1 MGIRIQRNTWRAPLQ
16 LIDSWLP
23 QPPVSSNRHHL
34 TAIAQ
39 RFARAGWLGRSSAQP
54 EPPASSTTKPGAPAS
69 APLTCSHRVASVRV
83 VQATNRMHEGVRA
96 DTRVV
101 LSGRIA
107 DVCAELERLAALE
120 PGLSALQ
127 H

>member
-1 MGIRIQRNTWRAPLQ
+1 MGIRIHRNTWRAPLQ

-23 QPPVSSNRHHL
+23 QPEITPARRSL
-34 TAIAQ
+34 TSVAQ
-39 RFARAGWLGRSSAQP
+39 RFARAGWLGRSSDSPVPLTGPVDSGTPAQP
-54 EPPASSTTKPGAPAS
+54 PHP
-69 APLTCSHRVASVRV
+69 CSHRTDSI
-83 VQATNRMHEGVRA
+83 RMVNAAARGDHGART

-120 PGLSALQ
+120 PGMSPV
-127 H
+127 HH

>member
-1 MGIRIQRNTWRAPLQ
+1 MGIRIHRNTWRAPLQ

-23 QPPVSSNRHHL
+23 QPEAAPPRRKL
-34 TAIAQ
+34 TSITQ
-39 RFARAGWLGRSSAQP
+39 RFARAGWLGRGARLPDASTSPIESATPAQSAQP
-54 EPPASSTTKPGAPAS
+54 
-69 APLTCSHRVASVRV
+69 CSHSPEAI
-83 VQATNRMHEGVRA
+83 RMVHAAAHMDGGART

-120 PGLSALQ
+120 PGLTPA
-127 H
+127 HH

>member
-1 MGIRIQRNTWRAPLQ
+1 MGIRIHRNTWRAPLQ

-23 QPPVSSNRHHL
+23 QPTATPARRGL
-34 TAIAQ
+34 TSVAQ
-39 RFARAGWLGRSSAQP
+39 RFTRAGWLGRATDSPVPSADP
-54 EPPASSTTKPGAPAS
+54 VDSSTPTQSLLP
-69 APLTCSHRVASVRV
+69 CSHHTAPIRMVR
-83 VQATNRMHEGVRA
+83 AAAHGDNGTRA

-120 PGLSALQ
+120 PGMSPA
-127 H
+127 HH